1 MSNNQELMAAPQT
14 ETEISLLDLIRPLWR
29 ARKTIGMV
37 AIVGFLVCFGVA
49 SLLPKVYT
57 AKTII
62 MPPQQQQSA
71 ASAALAQLGGLA
83 GGAGAALGVK
93 NPAEI
98 YISMLKSR
106 SVTDAMVSQF
116 GLIDYYQAKLR
127 EEAIETLLQA
137 TQISSGKDGLISIS
151 VESRDPK
158 HAAAM
163 ANAYVAQLRR
173 VAGGLAVT
181 AAAQRRLFFESQ
193 LKSVKERLATS
204 EARMAEVQ
212 MQTGILQLE
221 GEARSTMERIA
232 QLRAQVSALEIQAAS
247 MRQGMTVENPEYQR
261 GQAALQ
267 ELRKELQVA
276 LSRQSSGDK
285 DFLSRSTLPS
295 AALEYLRSA
304 REVKYN
310 ELLMDMIARQFE
322 AARLDEANEGA
333 LIQVLDVAQVPER
346 KSRPRRL
353 LIAMMGGLLGLFISS
368 LFVLI
373 RPGYRAFRLS
383 LDNA

>member
-1 MSNNQELMAAPQT
+1 MEASEA
-14 ETEISLLDLIRPLWR
+14 EIEISLMDLIRPLWC
-29 ARKTIGMV
+29 ARKMIGMV
-37 AIVGFLVCFGVA
+37 AVAGFLACFGVA
-49 SLLPKVYT
+49 SLLPKVYI
-57 AKTII
+57 AKTVI

-106 SVTDAMVSQF
+106 SVTDAMVNQF
-116 GLIDYYQAKLR
+116 GLMKSYQTGLR
-127 EEAIETLLQA
+127 EVAIEALLQS
-137 TQISSGKDGLISIS
+137 TQIASGKDGLISIS

-158 HAAAM
+158 QAAAM
-163 ANAYVAQLRR
+163 ANAYVTQLRK

-181 AAAQRRLFFESQ
+181 AAAQRRLFFENQ

-247 MRQGMTVENPEYQR
+247 MRQGMTADNPEYQR

-295 AALEYLRSA
+295 AALEYVRSA

-310 ELLMDMIARQFE
+310 EILMDMIARQFE

-333 LIQVLDVAQVPER
+333 VIQVLDVAQVPER

-353 LIAMMGGLLGLFISS
+353 SIAMMGGLLGLFISS

-373 RPGYRAFRLS
+373 RPRYRAFRLS

>member
-1 MSNNQELMAAPQT
+1 MAAAQT

-29 ARKTIGMV
+29 ERKMIGMV
-37 AIVGFLVCFGVA
+37 AIAGFLVCFGVS

-106 SVTDAMVSQF
+106 SVTDAMVDQF
-116 GLIDYYQAKLR
+116 GLMETYETELR
-127 EEAIETLLQA
+127 EVAIEALLQS
-137 TQISSGKDGLISIS
+137 TQIVSGKDGLISIS

-158 HAAAM
+158 QAAAM
-163 ANAYVAQLRR
+163 ANAYVTQLRK

-181 AAAQRRLFFESQ
+181 AAAQRRLFFENQ
-193 LKSVKERLATS
+193 LKSVKERLAAS

-247 MRQGMTVENPEYQR
+247 MRQGMTADNPEYQR

-295 AALEYLRSA
+295 AALEYVRGA

-310 ELLMDMIARQFE
+310 EFLMDMIARQFE

-333 LIQVLDVAQVPER
+333 VIQVLDVAQVPER
-346 KSRPRRL
+346 KNRPRRL

-368 LFVLI
+368 LFALI
-373 RPGYRAFRLS
+373 RPRYKAFRLS